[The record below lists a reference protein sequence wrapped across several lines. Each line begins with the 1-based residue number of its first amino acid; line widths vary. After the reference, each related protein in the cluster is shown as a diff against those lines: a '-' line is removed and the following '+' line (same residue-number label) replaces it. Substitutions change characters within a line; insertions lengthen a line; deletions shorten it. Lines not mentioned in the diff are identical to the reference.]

1 MNTRSK
7 THTPSIEKSSSGF
20 DKMSIPNN
28 TPEFVV
34 DIDFDESSIAW
45 RSNKCPIGNGCYK
58 YIIEKPVRKSRKGDV
73 AFSPVTT
80 VRYNLR
86 SSSVTISKPTPVTTG
101 EKAEPSKAASPF
113 RYNFRSRK
121 LEP

>member
-28 TPEFVV
+28 TSYLTLSKTENTPELEV

-45 RSNKCPIGNGCYK
+45 RSNKCPIGNGCYR
-58 YIIEKPVRKSRKGDV
+58 YIIEKPVTK
-73 AFSPVTT
+73 
-80 VRYNLR
+80 
-86 SSSVTISKPTPVTTG
+86 
-101 EKAEPSKAASPF
+101 
-113 RYNFRSRK
+113 
-121 LEP
+121 

>member
-20 DKMSIPNN
+20 NKMSIPNNTSYLTRSNTEN

-80 VRYNLR
+80 GRYNLR
-86 SSSVTISKPTPVTTG
+86 SSNVVTVSKPTPVTTG
-101 EKAEPSKAASPF
+101 
-113 RYNFRSRK
+113 RYNLRSSSM
-121 LEP
+121 

>member
-20 DKMSIPNN
+20 DKMFIPNN

-73 AFSPVTT
+73 AFSQVTT
-80 VRYNLR
+80 GRYNLR
-86 SSSVTISKPTPVTTG
+86 SSSVVTVSKPTPVTTG
-101 EKAEPSKAASPF
+101 
-113 RYNFRSRK
+113 RYNLRSSCM
-121 LEP
+121 

>member
-28 TPEFVV
+28 TSYLTRSKTENTPELEVN
-34 DIDFDESSIAW
+34 IDFDESSIAW
-45 RSNKCPIGNGCYK
+45 RSNKCPIGNGCYR
-58 YIIEKPVRKSRKGDV
+58 YIIEKPVTKSRKVNV

-80 VRYNLR
+80 GRYNLR
-86 SSSVTISKPTPVTTG
+86 SNSVTVSKPTSVTTG
-101 EKAEPSKAASPF
+101 K
-113 RYNFRSRK
+113 YNLRSSCM
-121 LEP
+121 

>member
-20 DKMSIPNN
+20 NKMSIPNN

-73 AFSPVTT
+73 AFSQVTT
-80 VRYNLR
+80 GRYNLR
-86 SSSVTISKPTPVTTG
+86 SSSVVTVSKPTPVTTG
-101 EKAEPSKAASPF
+101 
-113 RYNFRSRK
+113 RYNLRSSSM
-121 LEP
+121 

>member
-7 THTPSIEKSSSGF
+7 THTPSIEMSSSGF

-28 TPEFVV
+28 TPELVV

-58 YIIEKPVRKSRKGDV
+58 YIVEKPVTKSRKGNV

-80 VRYNLR
+80 GRYNLR
-86 SSSVTISKPTPVTTG
+86 SSNVTVSKPTPVTTG
-101 EKAEPSKAASPF
+101 
-113 RYNFRSRK
+113 RYNFRSRSITV
-121 LEP
+121 